1 MYVALK
7 GKLIPHCKN
16 QTQPCPNVETA
27 HCSYNIQRT
36 TSYIQWWRL
45 FRFLWLPRN
54 IPLPVLVQFLAVF
67 THCWR
72 QLAHLPACTFRQLE
86 KQEMGN
92 EMGTGQGWE
101 QDRDGNR
108 IGMGTGTGTRTKKL
122 RNTTMGFK
130 FHLQFGPV
138 TQRST
143 LGNRYQK
150 RAHMPTLTQH

>member
-36 TSYIQWWRL
+36 TSYSGGGCSGFYGCHETSLYQCRCSFW
-45 FRFLWLPRN
+45 
-54 IPLPVLVQFLAVF
+54 QFSPTAGGSLRTCRHA
-67 THCWR
+67 R
-72 QLAHLPACTFRQLE
+72 S
-86 KQEMGN
+86 GN
-92 EMGTGQGWE
+92 WKSRKWETIWE

-108 IGMGTGTGTRTKKL
+108 IEMGTGTGTRTKKL

-138 TQRST
+138 T
-143 LGNRYQK
+143 
-150 RAHMPTLTQH
+150 